1 MFSMLT
7 AFNADQVLGVQQ
19 RIYMMAYNGWYS

>member
-1 MFSMLT
+1 MLT

-19 RIYMMAYNGWYS
+19 RIYMMAYNG

>member
-1 MFSMLT
+1 MLT